1 MIQVNTLFLIW
12 MPPSERSRRYLV
24 GRLTRSGDSYEF
36 SYLTDSQDYVDAIKN
51 GFTGYPAFGLNKGPF
66 TNNVMDTFMK
76 RLPPRS
82 RRDFGKF
89 LANHHLSENFD
100 GSDFDLIVH
109 TGISLPSDGFD
120 LLVGN

>member
-1 MIQVNTLFLIW
+1 
-12 MPPSERSRRYLV
+12 
-24 GRLTRSGDSYEF
+24 
-36 SYLTDSQDYVDAIKN
+36 LTDSQDYVDAIKN